1 MAATVG
7 GAPAVQYLE
16 FTVADFRGQPK
27 RVSIPLIGTISNA
40 NVAAIMDAYD
50 AISNGLI
57 TGAQLVSRTA
67 ITGLKG
73 AAINALERNISE
85 IMTLTFDGINTNG
98 KRVARSVLVYAMKAA
113 IETLDG
119 SPVAPTVSAPLDALT
134 GGLATNLA
142 YQQASDSAWVTG
154 LAYDP
159 ANSHHISEGDVVN
172 TTTP

>member
-27 RVSIPLIGTISNA
+27 RVSLPLIGTISNA
-40 NVAAIMDAYD
+40 NVAVIMDAYD
-50 AISNGLI
+50 AISNGVI
-57 TGAQLVSRTA
+57 TGAALVARTS

-73 AAINALERNISE
+73 AAVNALERNISE
-85 IMTLTFDGINTNG
+85 IMTLTFDGVNTNG
-98 KRVARSVLVYAMKAA
+98 KRVARSVLIYAMKAA

-119 SPVAPTVSAPLDALT
+119 APVAPGVHAGLDAFNNT
-134 GGLATNLA
+134 VAANLA

-154 LAYDP
+154 LAYDA